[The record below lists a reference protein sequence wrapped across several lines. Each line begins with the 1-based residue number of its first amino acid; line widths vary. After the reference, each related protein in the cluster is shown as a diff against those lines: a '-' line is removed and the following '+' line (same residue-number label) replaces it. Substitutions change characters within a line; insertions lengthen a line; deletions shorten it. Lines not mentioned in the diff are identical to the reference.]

1 MSATHYAQWDDVE
14 QAYRVDKH
22 RTTGSRVTKL
32 TDEHIYVKKI
42 KKMRVRPAA
51 QIMSRTVANLIKS
64 VIDSPDPIETTEG
77 QVYMDHKS
85 LFTAEILNFF
95 NDLFDSINGSPRHI
109 KTTAPLRAT
118 VTADSPHHEFWA
130 RSKYFLGQ
138 LRFLDP
144 KNTKRK
150 ASVPTLDNW
159 KLNVE
164 GFMKLWKILSRYE
177 FKEFSPRN
185 FNQDDLESTFG
196 WLRQKSCNKKPSC
209 RLITSHLRSFLIDKV
224 GRFKVRHGNTEHRS
238 DHDDSESVDFSD
250 IISTFNNFLID
261 IDCVDNDGDENNTN
275 DVEDSAETSTIES
288 SIPFSNAES
297 TKPKSNII
305 EQLSRHNEISQQLMK
320 VVECRNCKISFVR
333 KTGSVTSN
341 SSFDLMYFQVLV
353 AIEKF
358 MVTQCYKFEISK
370 ILKLRVEELMNRS
383 EITKQWSSCLEH

>member
-1 MSATHYAQWDDVE
+1 
-14 QAYRVDKH
+14 
-22 RTTGSRVTKL
+22 
-32 TDEHIYVKKI
+32 
-42 KKMRVRPAA
+42 MRVRPAD

-95 NDLFDSINGSPRHI
+95 NDLFDSMNGSSRHL
-109 KTTAPLRAT
+109 KTTAPLQAT

-130 RSKYFLGQ
+130 RSKYFLGH
-138 LRFLDP
+138 LRFLDH

-150 ASVPTLDNW
+150 ASVSTLDNW

-177 FKEFSPRN
+177 FKEFFPRN

-196 WLRQKSCNKKPSC
+196 WLRQRSSDV
-209 RLITSHLRSFLIDKV
+209 THLRSFLIDKV
-224 GRFKVRHGNTEHRS
+224 RRFKVRHGNTEHRS

-305 EQLSRHNEISQQLMK
+305 EQISRHNKISQQLMK
-320 VVECRNCKISFVR
+320 VLECRNCKISFVR

-341 SSFDLMYFQVLV
+341 SSFDLMYFQVLE
-353 AIEKF
+353 AIKKF
-358 MVTQCYKFEISK
+358 MVTQCYKSEISK

-383 EITKQWSSCLEH
+383 EITKQWSSCLEHQDQLNETTIDLIIKRFLVDWCAAVNSHLEGKTDHLKNTNFIFHKA